1 MHLTANGTLP
11 RIVLSN
17 IDVVTSSRIGERYTM
32 SPKSEVPI
40 TFNDTESVVVIATVG
55 ADASLD
61 AEGSKS
67 FGDAVIGYIK
77 GHPGVKL
84 LINFQNITYLSSAA
98 LSELLRI
105 NDAAAKAGGA
115 IQLCGLSKEIHKVF
129 EITQL
134 SKVFKVNP
142 GEPVEKTIVRLNS
155 ESEWDV
161 FRA

>member
-1 MHLTANGTLP
+1 MAQQGA
-11 RIVLSN
+11 
-17 IDVVTSSRIGERYTM
+17 
-32 SPKSEVPI
+32 VPI
-40 TFNDTESVVVIATVG
+40 SFNDTESVVVVATIG

-61 AEGSKS
+61 SEGSKS
-67 FGDAVIGYIK
+67 FGDTLVRYIAA
-77 GHPGVKL
+77 HPGVKL

-105 NDAAAKAGGA
+105 NETAKQSGGA
-115 IQLCGLSKEIHKVF
+115 IQLCGLSKEIHRVF
-129 EITQL
+129 EVTQL

>member
-1 MHLTANGTLP
+1 
-11 RIVLSN
+11 
-17 IDVVTSSRIGERYTM
+17 M
-32 SPKSEVPI
+32 SAQGQVPI
-40 TFNDTESVVVIATVG
+40 SFNDTESIVVVATVG

-67 FGDAVIGYIK
+67 FGDTIVRYIK
-77 GHPGVKL
+77 AHPGVKL

-98 LSELLRI
+98 LSELLRV
-105 NDAAAKAGGA
+105 NDAAKQGGGA
-115 IQLCGLSKEIHKVF
+115 IQLCGLSKEIHRVF
-129 EITQL
+129 EVTQL